1 MFKIYGTWCQFCR
14 ATILKFHT
22 TIKTLSKG
30 KIKEN
35 SCPESKEKEGRKGTQ
50 LQQILL
56 DLYVIFT
63 IKSKI
68 GTWVE
73 LFRTQQHSRKFSWS
87 GKRKEGNIERKEGKG
102 GREREGK
109 QSSQGDI
116 QTI

>member
-1 MFKIYGTWCQFCR
+1 MSILSSYNFKISHHY
-14 ATILKFHT
+14 LKE
-22 TIKTLSKG
+22 KV
-30 KIKEN
+30 KEN

-73 LFRTQQHSRKFSWS
+73 LFRTQQHYRKFS
-87 GKRKEGNIERKEGKG
+87 
-102 GREREGK
+102 
-109 QSSQGDI
+109 
-116 QTI
+116 